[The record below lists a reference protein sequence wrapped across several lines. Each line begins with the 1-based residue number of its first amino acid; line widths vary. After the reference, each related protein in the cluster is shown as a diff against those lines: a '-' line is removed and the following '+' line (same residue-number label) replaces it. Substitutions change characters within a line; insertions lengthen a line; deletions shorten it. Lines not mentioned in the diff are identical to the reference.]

1 MVRRM
6 QWRWFDRRRSRGVE
20 RERAMLLELLSPYM
34 SVAVVA
40 VFWALAVRRPAAVPR
55 GPPRPPRP

>member
-1 MVRRM
+1 
-6 QWRWFDRRRSRGVE
+6 
-20 RERAMLLELLSPYM
+20 MLLELLSPYM

-55 GPPRPPRP
+55 VPPRPPRP